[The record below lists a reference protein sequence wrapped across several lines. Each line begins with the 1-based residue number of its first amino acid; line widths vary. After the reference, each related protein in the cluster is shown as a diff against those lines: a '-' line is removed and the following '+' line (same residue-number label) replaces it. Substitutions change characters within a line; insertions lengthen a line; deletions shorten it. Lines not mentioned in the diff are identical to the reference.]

1 MRHALK
7 CSARCF
13 FLAVLTAIG
22 LLAQTGGTGAI
33 TGVITDP
40 AGSVIPQADV
50 KVTNVDNGEVRTTVS
65 NSTGSYLVSLLPPGA
80 YRVEFSKSGFK
91 LLSFPSIRVNV
102 ADTATLNA
110 KLEVG
115 AVSDQITVTGDAEQ
129 LQTASSA
136 LGRVTGERMVV
147 ELPLAARNFTQ
158 IIGLN
163 PGVASEVN
171 NATDLGRG
179 NGGMSNF
186 STGGASIKDNNYQ
199 MDGVGTNDIQN
210 SGSFSGG
217 VAIPNPDTIQEFRV
231 QTQQYD
237 ASYGRNGGAN
247 INVITKGGSNS
258 FHGSLWEFFRNEK
271 LNANDFMFN
280 RGGQKRPLLRQ
291 NQYGGTIGGPVI
303 KDKLFFF
310 GSFQGTRQLNGVS
323 SQCSVSFVEP
333 ALTDDR
339 SRAALGRLF
348 GGQKGSNGVAI
359 APDGSNI
366 SSQALALLN
375 LKLPSGQYAVPTP
388 QRIDPSQPF
397 GSQGS
402 SVYSNAC
409 SFNENQYMANADYLP
424 NQNSR
429 LAYRL
434 FLANSDQTT
443 TFPSANLGGPTAP
456 GWPVLNPNRFVNTTL
471 TYTNTF
477 SPVLVNEIEA
487 GYHRQWAFTEQSE
500 PIKYSDFGVN
510 APSYDDGIPEIL
522 INGAVTLGGN
532 GQTLKNIQNHY
543 ILQDTL
549 SYTWGKHVFRFGA
562 NIERTQDNQQQFHY
576 IAGLVFLGFPDLLL
590 GGAGNVLQSV
600 DLPGQFD
607 RAFRVWD
614 SAVFAQDD
622 LKVSRRLTLNIGLRF
637 ERLGNISDDLGRNGN
652 FDYTLANKNPP
663 AAGTIEG
670 YTLPSNYKGTVPA
683 GVTKLDNESGTRIAG
698 QNTWDPRFGFAWQLP
713 HTDRV
718 VVRGGYGMY
727 HQRTTGQPFIQ
738 LLTAPPF
745 ALLNNLNG
753 AAAQNLTFANPFPP
767 ATTLPVFAPYSPAT
781 QRAVTILDMHLRP
794 PTLQRYSLGIQTQ
807 LMRDLVL
814 DVSYTGA
821 RDTHL
826 LRVRSIN
833 QAELASPS
841 NPIRGI
847 TTNTVANIAQRVP
860 FLGFTSNTMQDIEPS
875 GAAWYNALN
884 VSLEKRFSHGLQFLA
899 SYTWS
904 KQMSTDLNSAAGANG
919 GTVTGNQ
926 NDPRQRYGPDSFIRP
941 QRFVLSAVYALPGPK
956 DLHSLRGEVLGGWQ
970 LGTVATIQTGQLLTI
985 TETNTNNVF
994 GISSDRAQI
1003 APGCTYSQLVTPGS
1017 AKQNLN
1023 NYFNKSC
1030 FPNAF
1035 PIIGDPEPTG
1045 QAKATAFENSGVG
1058 IVSGPGQ
1065 ANVDF
1070 SVIKKFAL
1078 FSERTR
1084 LDFRAEA
1091 FNFFNHANFSN
1102 PTLSENSASFGRIL
1116 TTAVN
1121 PRVVQLALK
1130 LSF

>member
-1 MRHALK
+1 LILV
-7 CSARCF
+7 S
-13 FLAVLTAIG
+13 VG
-22 LLAQTGGTGAI
+22 LLAQTGSTGAI
-33 TGVITDP
+33 TGLITDP
-40 AGSVIPQADV
+40 AGSVVPEAEV
-50 KVTNVDNGEVRTTVS
+50 KVTNVENGELRTTVS
-65 NSTGSYLVSLLPPGA
+65 NSSGSYLVSLLPPGA
-80 YRVEFSKSGFK
+80 YRVEISRSGFK
-91 LLSFPSIRVNV
+91 VLSYPSIRVNV

-115 AVSDQITVTGDAEQ
+115 TVSEKITVAGDAEQ

-163 PGVASEVN
+163 PGVSAEVN

-179 NGGMSNF
+179 NGGTSNF
-186 STGGASIKDNNYQ
+186 STGGASVKDNNYQ

-258 FHGSLWEFFRNEK
+258 LHGSLWEFFRNEK
-271 LNANDFMFN
+271 MNANDFLFN
-280 RGGQKRPLLRQ
+280 RAGQRRPLLRQ
-291 NQYGGTIGGPVI
+291 NQFGGTVGGPVI
-303 KDKLFFF
+303 KDKLFLF
-310 GSFQGTRQLNGVS
+310 GSYQGTRQLNGVS
-323 SQCSVSFVEP
+323 TSCSTSFVMP
-333 ALTDDR
+333 GLTDDR
-339 SRAALGRLF
+339 SRSALGRLF
-348 GGQKGSNGVAI
+348 SGQKGSNGVAI
-359 APDGSNI
+359 SADGSNI

-375 LKLPSGQYAVPTP
+375 LKLPSGQYAIPSP

-397 GSQGS
+397 ATQGS
-402 SVYSNAC
+402 SVYSSAC
-409 SFNENQYMANADYLP
+409 TFNENQYMANADYAASSK
-424 NQNSR
+424 SR

-434 FLANSDQTT
+434 FLANSDQNT
-443 TFPSANLGGPTAP
+443 TFPPANLGGPTAP
-456 GWPVLNPNRFVNTTL
+456 GWPVLNPNRFVNTTV
-471 TYTNTF
+471 TYTYIF
-477 SPVLVNEIEA
+477 SPLLVNEIEA
-487 GYHRQWAFTEQSE
+487 GYHRQWAFTQQSE
-500 PIKYSDFGVN
+500 PVKYSDFGVA
-510 APSYDDGIPEIL
+510 APSYDNGIPEIL
-522 INGAVTLGGN
+522 INGALTLGGN
-532 GQTLKNIQNHY
+532 GQTLKNVQNHY

-549 SYTWGKHVFRFGA
+549 SYTWGKHILRVGGG
-562 NIERTQDNQQQFHY
+562 IERTQDNQEQFHY

-590 GGAGNVLQSV
+590 GGAGNVFQIV
-600 DLPGQFD
+600 DLPGLFD

-614 SAVFAQDD
+614 SNVFIQDD
-622 LKVSRRLTLNIGLRF
+622 FKVSRRLTLNIGLRY
-637 ERLGNISDDLGRNGN
+637 ERLGNISDALGRNGD

-663 AAGTIEG
+663 AAGTLEG
-670 YTLPSNYKGTVPA
+670 YTVPSNFTGTIPA
-683 GVTKLDNESGTRIAG
+683 GVTRKSTETGLNIAG
-698 QNTWDPRFGFAWQLP
+698 QNTWDPRFGFAWQVP

-745 ALLNNLNG
+745 ALLNNLAG
-753 AAAQNLTFANPFPP
+753 AASSSLTFANPFPA
-767 ATTLPVFAPYSPAT
+767 ATTLPIFAAYSPTTA
-781 QRAVTILDMHLRP
+781 RSLTIIDQNLRP

-807 LMRDLVL
+807 LIKDLVL

-833 QAELASPS
+833 QADLASAS
-841 NPIRGI
+841 NPIRGV
-847 TTNTVANIAQRVP
+847 TTDTVANIAQRVP
-860 FLGFTSNTMQDIEPS
+860 FQGFTSAALQDIEPS

-904 KQMSTDLNSAAGANG
+904 RQMSTDSFSTSGANG
-919 GTVTGNQ
+919 GSATGNQ
-926 NDPRQRYGPDSFIRP
+926 NDPRQRYGPDGFIRP
-941 QRFVLSAVYALPGPK
+941 HRFVLSAVYALPGPRN
-956 DLHSLRGEVLGGWQ
+956 LHSLVGEVLGGWQ
-970 LGTVATIQTGQLLTI
+970 VGTVTTLQSGQQLTI
-985 TETNTNNVF
+985 TETNANNVF
-994 GISSDRAQI
+994 GITSDRAQL

-1017 AKQNLN
+1017 ARDNLN
-1023 NYFNKSC
+1023 NYFNKTC

-1035 PIIGDPEPTG
+1035 PIIGDDG
-1045 QAKATAFENSGVG
+1045 KATTFGNSGIG
-1058 IVSGPGQ
+1058 IVKGPGQ

-1070 SVIKKFAL
+1070 SVIKKFPVIG
-1078 FSERTR
+1078 ERAK

-1091 FNFFNHANFSN
+1091 FNLLNHANFSN
-1102 PTLSENSASFGRIL
+1102 PTLSENSAAFGRIL

-1121 PRVVQLALK
+1121 PRVMQLALK
-1130 LSF
+1130 FSF